1 MRRWTQQQ
9 GTPLPFGA
17 RFVPEDGAWNFS
29 LYAKHATGVTLHLYA
44 SRDAV
49 DPIHS
54 RRFDPLCNKTGRV
67 WHCRLPETVTAAA
80 RYYAYQVDGPRDPA
94 RGQRFDPE
102 KILLDPY
109 ARAVHFPPG
118 FSREAASRPGP
129 NPGRAPLGI
138 LDPDRIPFD
147 WGAAPR
153 PRHEH
158 DAVVYELHVKGFTAH
173 PSSGV
178 KAAHRGRFA
187 GLIDKIPYLKEL
199 GVTVVEL
206 MPVFQLDP
214 QEGNYWGYSP
224 LSFFALHH
232 AYCSRR
238 AEGGELHE
246 FRELVRALHEA
257 DIEIVLDVVYNHTT
271 EQDERG
277 PTYSLRGIDNS
288 TYYLLHEDRSRYRND
303 SGCGN
308 VLHTG
313 NRFVRQL
320 VLDSLRFWAREMHVD
335 GFRFDL
341 ASLFTR
347 SADGSVNLSDP
358 PIVSEISGDPDLA
371 GLRLIAEAW
380 DVSSYQ
386 LGRSFPGIQW
396 LQWNGRFRDDVR
408 AFVRGDP
415 GRVPEL
421 MRRLYGS
428 DDLFPD
434 SRMEAYRP
442 YQSLNYVDCHD
453 GFTLYDLVS
462 YDRKHNEANGH
473 GNRDGMDEN
482 LSWNCGHEGDAGAP
496 RDVLALRSR
505 QARNF
510 CCLLLL
516 ANGTPMFRAGDEF
529 LQTQRG
535 NNNPWNQDDATSW
548 LDWSRLEIH
557 RDVFRFFRR
566 MIDFRRRHPSIAR
579 SCFWREDV
587 SWHGVGPEPDL
598 GWDSHSL
605 AYHLRGRAE
614 GDTDLYVMINA
625 WREDLVFAL
634 QAPGPWGRAVDTA
647 LPSPDDIAEP
657 GREAPVAGDRYRVRA
672 RSVVVLLKKDGAAER
687 P

>member
-1 MRRWTQQQ
+1 MGGWSQQE

-17 RFVPEDGAWNFS
+17 RFVPEDGAWNFA
-29 LYAKHATGVTLHLYA
+29 LYSKHATGVTLHLYG

-49 DPIHS
+49 NPLCS
-54 RRFDPLCNKTGRV
+54 VRLDPLRNKTGRV
-67 WHCRLPETVTAAA
+67 WHCRVGGPAAAAA
-80 RYYAYQVDGPRDPA
+80 RCYAYQVDGPRDPA
-94 RGQRFDPE
+94 AGQRFAPE

-109 ARAVHFPPG
+109 ARAVHLPRG
-118 FSREAASRPGP
+118 FSRRAASQPGG
-129 NPGRAPLGI
+129 NKGRAPLGI
-138 LDPDRIPFD
+138 LAPERAPFD
-147 WGAAPR
+147 WGAERR

-178 KAAHRGRFA
+178 AAGRRGRFA
-187 GLIDKIPYLKEL
+187 GLIDRIPYLEEL

-206 MPVFQLDP
+206 MPVFQFDP
-214 QEGNYWGYSP
+214 DEGNYWGYSP

-232 AYCSRR
+232 DYCSCREEG
-238 AEGGELHE
+238 AELRE

-257 DIEIVLDVVYNHTT
+257 DIEVVLDVVYNHTT
-271 EQDERG
+271 ERDERG
-277 PTYSLRGIDNS
+277 PTYSLRGIDNT
-288 TYYLLHEDRSRYRND
+288 TYYLLCDDRSRYRND
-303 SGCGN
+303 SGTGN

-320 VLDSLRFWAREMHVD
+320 ILDSLRFWAREMHVD

-347 SADGSVNLSDP
+347 AADGSLNLHDP

-415 GRVPEL
+415 GRVPDL

-434 SRMEAYRP
+434 ARMDAYRP
-442 YQSLNYVDCHD
+442 YQSLNYVNSHD

-462 YDRKHNEANGH
+462 YDRKHNAANGH
-473 GNRDGMDEN
+473 AGRDGTDEN
-482 LSWNCGHEGDAGAP
+482 VSWNCGHEGDEGVPAE
-496 RDVLALRSR
+496 VLALRAR

-529 LQTQRG
+529 LQTQGG
-535 NNNPWNQDDATSW
+535 NNNPYNQDNATTW
-548 LDWSRLEIH
+548 LDWTRIEAH
-557 RDVFRFFRR
+557 RDVFRFFQQ
-566 MIDFRRRHPSIAR
+566 MIAFRRRHPSIAR
-579 SCFWREDV
+579 GRFWREDV
-587 SWHGVGPEPDL
+587 SWHGVGREPDL
-598 GWDSHSL
+598 GWESHSL
-605 AYHLRGRAE
+605 AYHLRGRAA

-625 WREDLVFAL
+625 WWENLVFEI
-634 QAPGPWGRAVDTA
+634 QAPGPWTRAVDTA
-647 LPSPDDIAEP
+647 LASPDDIAEP
-657 GREAPVAGDRYRVRA
+657 GKEAPVAGDRYRVQA
-672 RSVVVLLKKDGAAER
+672 RSVVVLTKPEGGAL
-687 P
+687 

>member
-1 MRRWTQQQ
+1 MESWSQQE

-17 RFVPEDGAWNFS
+17 CFVPEDGAWNFA
-29 LYAKHATGVTLHLYA
+29 LYSKHATGVTLHLYG

-49 DPIHS
+49 NPIHS
-54 RRFDPLCNKTGRV
+54 HRFDPLRNKTGRV
-67 WHCRLPETVTAAA
+67 WHCRVRASAAAAA
-80 RYYAYQVDGPRDPA
+80 RYYAYQVDGPRDPG

-109 ARAVHFPPG
+109 ARAVHFPRG
-118 FSREAASRPGP
+118 FSRRAASEPGG
-129 NPGRAPLGI
+129 NQGRAPLGI
-138 LDPDRIPFD
+138 LAPERTPFE
-147 WGAAPR
+147 WGAERR

-158 DAVVYELHVKGFTAH
+158 DAVVYEVHVKGFTAD

-178 KAAHRGRFA
+178 APEHRGRFA
-187 GLIDKIPYLKEL
+187 GLIDKIPYLEEL

-214 QEGNYWGYSP
+214 DEGNYWGYSP

-232 AYCSRR
+232 GYCTNHT
-238 AEGGELHE
+238 EGAELHE
-246 FRELVRALHEA
+246 FRELVRALHAA
-257 DIEIVLDVVYNHTT
+257 DIEVVLDVVYNHTT
-271 EQDERG
+271 EQDEHG
-277 PTYSLRGIDNS
+277 PTYSLRGIDNT
-288 TYYLLHEDRSRYRND
+288 TYYLLCDDRSRYRND
-303 SGCGN
+303 SGTGN

-313 NRFVRQL
+313 NRLVRQL
-320 VLDSLRFWAREMHVD
+320 VLDSLRFWAGEMRVD

-347 SADGSVNLSDP
+347 SADGSHNLEDP

-371 GLRLIAEAW
+371 GRRLIAEAW

-415 GRVPEL
+415 GRVPDL

-434 SRMEAYRP
+434 SRMDAYRP
-442 YQSLNYVDCHD
+442 YQSLNYVACHD

-462 YDRKHNEANGH
+462 YDRKHNQANGH
-473 GNRDGMDEN
+473 DGRDGTDAN
-482 LSWNCGHEGDAGAP
+482 LSWNCGHEGDAGASAA
-496 RDVLALRSR
+496 VLALRAR

-529 LQTQRG
+529 LQTQAG
-535 NNNPWNQDDATSW
+535 NNNPYNQDNATSW
-548 LDWSRLEIH
+548 LDWGRLETH
-557 RDVFRFFRR
+557 RDVFRFFQQ
-566 MIDFRRRHPSIAR
+566 MIAFRRRHPSIAR
-579 SCFWREDV
+579 GRFWREHV

-605 AYHLRGRAE
+605 AYHLRGGSE
-614 GDTDLYVMINA
+614 GDADLYVMINA
-625 WREDLVFAL
+625 WWQDLVFEL
-634 QAPGPWGRAVDTA
+634 QAPGPWMRAVDTA

-657 GREAPVAGDRYRVRA
+657 GSEAPVAGSRYGVRA
-672 RSVVVLLKKDGAAER
+672 RSVAVLVKPER
-687 P
+687 SPAR